1 MIQQLHQEIADILKS
16 HPFNI
21 SKNLKISHSL
31 YQNKVSVINISDAYL
46 RFALDIGFVNEKSS
60 QIYIKPFA
68 RNTNTERIIKNTEAY
83 RSIQKHTEQYGTIQN
98 NTNRYLFKPSM
109 TGWRFIRNFFLLKFP
124 LLFLLTIVLMFCHDC

>member
-60 QIYIKPFA
+60 QICIRPFA

-83 RSIQKHTEQYGTIQN
+83 RAIQN